1 MPKED
6 ENVHPCHWGVDRLA
20 AWSKGTDVEITIE
33 SGLDEIKLARN
44 RAANEFLNR
53 MRMDKKAAMERVRE
67 RVRMH
72 YESGASMKMICDTY
86 KVKRALVERWAE
98 KEKWKLP
105 PAREPDKPMTP
116 SARAYDQ
123 DAIAEDVQTG
133 IVTHQSEAR
142 LPLAVREL
150 NEQKRLM
157 NIRGAQWDE
166 IPHEKVALALR
177 MRLTRQ
183 ARRMIEKMET
193 LDEDEIIA
201 PEMMK
206 TFKTI
211 AEVLDK
217 VAPIPEDKAVRT
229 NSLLHV
235 TLFKDDGLPKKAQ
248 AIEIP
253 A

>member
-1 MPKED
+1 
-6 ENVHPCHWGVDRLA
+6 
-20 AWSKGTDVEITIE
+20 
-33 SGLDEIKLARN
+33 
-44 RAANEFLNR
+44 
-53 MRMDKKAAMERVRE
+53 
-67 RVRMH
+67 
-72 YESGASMKMICDTY
+72 
-86 KVKRALVERWAE
+86 
-98 KEKWKLP
+98 
-105 PAREPDKPMTP
+105 
-116 SARAYDQ
+116 
-123 DAIAEDVQTG
+123 
-133 IVTHQSEAR
+133 
-142 LPLAVREL
+142 
-150 NEQKRLM
+150 M
-157 NIRGAQWDE
+157 NIRGGQWDNV
-166 IPHEKVALALR
+166 PHEKVALALR

-217 VAPIPEDKAVRT
+217 VAPIPEDKVARS

-253 A
+253 S

>member
-1 MPKED
+1 MPKE
-6 ENVHPCHWGVDRLA
+6 EETEHPCHWGVDRLA
-20 AWSKGTDVEITIE
+20 EWSKGTDVEIT
-33 SGLDEIKLARN
+33 LDSDIGAIKKARN

-53 MRMDKKAAMERVRE
+53 MRLDKKEAMDRVKD
-67 RVRMH
+67 RVKMH
-72 YESGASMKMICDTY
+72 YEMGTAMRTICDTY
-86 KVKRALVERWAE
+86 KVKRADVEKWAE
-98 KEKWKLP
+98 KERWKQP
-105 PAREPDKPMTP
+105 VARTQDEPTR
-116 SARAYDQ
+116 RAYDQ
-123 DAIAEDVQTG
+123 DAIAEDVSTG
-133 IVTHQSEAR
+133 IVVQESEAR
-142 LPLAVREL
+142 LPLATREL

-157 NIRGAQWDE
+157 NIRGGQWDNV
-166 IPHEKVALALR
+166 PHEKVALALR

-217 VAPIPEDKAVRT
+217 VAPIPEDKVARS

-248 AIEIP
+248 AFEIP
-253 A
+253 S